1 MRLFKPPALI
11 LLAGGHPISDHG
23 FSSLLLVATA
33 PHLVSSFFFLFIG
46 IYLLVASNLV
56 HFQAVWETSHLK
68 KIFPA
73 FLKF

>member
-1 MRLFKPPALI
+1 MLLFKPPALI

-23 FSSLLLVATA
+23 FSSMRLVAKA
-33 PHLVSSFFFLFIG
+33 PHLVSSFLIG
-46 IYLLVASNLV
+46 IYSLVASNLV
-56 HFQAVWETSHLK
+56 HFQAVWVTSRLK